1 MWQFWEIKIYIA
13 LFICVFVSGGL
24 AGSGGKGFLKTERQS
39 KLGRLKPVPGLLMPS
54 DKHPWQELILIEHL
68 RSVSGS
74 WMGFLQAQFNF
85 TWIHVLCS
93 DGLLC
98 ITLHPFA
105 IFLQA
110 MLWAP
115 CSLHGSL
122 LEHRTMKAFCIL
134 AGAEKKMFATLPV
147 TNGYR
152 EANTPSSLPC
162 ESSYLLLVSPGGF
175 VWFSTLNDPFPFLVS
190 LPSFLIQFLSGICPV
205 LMTCLPESSP

>member
-1 MWQFWEIKIYIA
+1 MCLSQETWQG
-13 LFICVFVSGGL
+13 VVGRVSWRQRG
-24 AGSGGKGFLKTERQS
+24 QS
-39 KLGRLKPVPGLLMPS
+39 KLGRLKLVLGLLMPS

-74 WMGFLQAQFNF
+74 WLGFLQAQFNF

-122 LEHRTMKAFCIL
+122 MEHRTMKAFCIL
-134 AGAEKKMFATLPV
+134 AGTEKNVCNFTCYKWIQGSKYSQLSPMRIKLSSARLSRRLCLILNLEWPLSL
-147 TNGYR
+147 
-152 EANTPSSLPC
+152 SSL
-162 ESSYLLLVSPGGF
+162 SPQF
-175 VWFSTLNDPFPFLVS
+175 FNPVS
-190 LPSFLIQFLSGICPV
+190 LGDMSCPYDLPSWVFSLEFAFG
-205 LMTCLPESSP
+205 